1 MAMPKLSKDQ
11 AQAALNAVQKYGT
24 VTEAA
29 KQLGLP
35 RATLQSR
42 IREAEGYGLK
52 PGAAADGDN
61 PKLLRRRI
69 ESLEKELKRAETH
82 EDELNAIK
90 SAIGTVN
97 LRLTEP
103 NIPAWTFTPPKRF
116 ADPGVPTLFIS
127 DVHGGEV
134 VNPAEINHANRYNLA
149 IMKQRFEYTAKT
161 AIHLLR
167 ILDQRM
173 RYPGLVMPLGGDMI
187 SGNIH
192 DELMATNEL
201 QTMPTLLEMH
211 EMLVKGI
218 TLMADT
224 FGEVFLPCVGGNHG
238 RDTRKVWAKS
248 RNHTSFDWL
257 LYQYLAKHFEV
268 VGDTRVHFHIPD
280 GPDAHYK
287 IHNVRYLLTHGDQFR
302 GGDGIIGPI
311 GPLTRGNQKKQ
322 ARNQAIDMEY
332 DVMICGHWHQ
342 YIQLARL
349 IVNGSVK
356 GYDEY
361 AFANNFPF
369 EPPQQALWITNARY
383 GVTYRMPVLCEPPP
397 KPAATDWVSVRRAK

>member
-1 MAMPKLSKDQ
+1 MGNYQTSKSV
-11 AQAALNAVQKYGT
+11 AQAALDAVAKAGSSAA
-24 VTEAA
+24 AA
-29 KQLGLP
+29 KVLGIP
-35 RATLQSR
+35 CSTLKDR
-42 IREAEGYGLK
+42 LTAAERFGLK
-52 PGAAADGDN
+52 IDATKDKDN
-61 PKLLRRRI
+61 PRLLRKRI
-69 ESLEKELKRAETH
+69 EQLEKELKKAETQS
-82 EDELNAIK
+82 DETEILK
-90 SAIGTVN
+90 SAIGTLN
-97 LRLTEP
+97 SRHSELE
-103 NIPAWTFTPPKRF
+103 IPAWAFLPPKRI
-116 ADPGVPTLFIS
+116 AEPGVPTLFIS

-134 VNPAEINHANRYNLA
+134 VRPSEIYHSNEYNMR
-149 IMKQRFEYTAKT
+149 IMKQRFEYTLKT
-161 AIHLLR
+161 AIHLLQ
-167 ILDQRM
+167 ILDHDM

-224 FGEVFLPCVGGNHG
+224 FGSVFLPCVGGNHG
-238 RDTRKVWAKS
+238 RDTKKIWNKQ

-257 LYQYLAKHFEV
+257 MYQYLAKHFEV
-268 VGDTRVHFHIPD
+268 IGDKRVNFFIPD

-287 IHNVRYLLTHGDQFR
+287 VHNVRYLLTHGDQFR

-342 YIQLARL
+342 YIQLRRL
-349 IVNGSVK
+349 IVNGSIK

-361 AFANNFPF
+361 AFSNNFSF
-369 EPPQQALWITNARY
+369 EEPQQALWVTNARY
-383 GVTYRMPVLCEPPP
+383 GITYRMPVLCEPPA
-397 KPAATDWVSVRRAK
+397 KPSTTEWVSIRR

>member
-1 MAMPKLSKDQ
+1 VEIL
-11 AQAALNAVQKYGT
+11 
-24 VTEAA
+24 
-29 KQLGLP
+29 
-35 RATLQSR
+35 
-42 IREAEGYGLK
+42 
-52 PGAAADGDN
+52 
-61 PKLLRRRI
+61 
-69 ESLEKELKRAETH
+69 
-82 EDELNAIK
+82 K
-90 SAIGTVN
+90 SAIGTLN
-97 LRLTEP
+97 SRHSELD
-103 NIPAWTFTPPKRF
+103 IPGWTFAPPKRF
-116 ADPGVPTLFIS
+116 SEPGVPTLFIS

-134 VNPAEINHANRYNLA
+134 VRPSEIYHSNQYNIK
-149 IMKQRFEYTAKT
+149 IMKQRFEYTVKT
-161 AIHLLR
+161 AIHLLS
-167 ILDQRM
+167 ILDRDM

-192 DELMATNEL
+192 DELTATNEL

-224 FGEVFLPCVGGNHG
+224 FGSVFLPCVGGNHG
-238 RDTRKVWAKS
+238 RDTKKIWNKN

-257 LYQYLAKHFEV
+257 MYQYLAKHFEV
-268 VGDTRVHFHIPD
+268 VGDKRVKFFIPD
-280 GPDAHYK
+280 GPDAYYK

-332 DVMICGHWHQ
+332 DVMLCGHWHQ

-349 IVNGSVK
+349 IVNGSIK

-361 AFANNFPF
+361 AFANNFGF
-369 EPPQQALWITNARY
+369 EVPQQALWVTNARY
-383 GVTYRMPVLCEPPP
+383 GITYRMPVLCEPPP
-397 KPAATDWVSVRRAK
+397 KPSTTEWVSVRK

>member
-1 MAMPKLSKDQ
+1 MGRPTISKEL
-11 AQAALNAVQKYGT
+11 AQAALDAVVKAGSNDGG
-24 VTEAA
+24 A
-29 KQLGLP
+29 KLLGIP
-35 RATLQSR
+35 RTTMQARL
-42 IREAEGYGLK
+42 
-52 PGAAADGDN
+52 AAADRLGLKVDATKDKDN
-61 PKLLRRRI
+61 PRLLRKRI
-69 ESLEKELKRAETH
+69 EQLEKELKKTETQG
-82 EDELNAIK
+82 DELDAIK
-90 SAIGTVN
+90 SAIGTIN
-97 LRLTEP
+97 SKLSEAEA
-103 NIPAWTFTPPKRF
+103 PAWTFAPPERI
-116 ADPGVPTLFIS
+116 AHPGVPTLFIS

-134 VNPAEINHANRYNLA
+134 VKASEIYHSNQYNIA
-149 IMKQRFEYTAKT
+149 IMKRRFEYTLKT
-161 AIHLLR
+161 GIHLLH
-167 ILDQRM
+167 ILDKDM

-218 TLMADT
+218 TLMADQ
-224 FGEVFLPCVGGNHG
+224 FGSVFLPCVGGNHG
-238 RDTRKVWAKS
+238 RDTKKIWNKN

-268 VGDTRVHFHIPD
+268 VGDTRVKFFIPD
-280 GPDAHYK
+280 GPDAYYRV
-287 IHNVRYLLTHGDQFR
+287 HNVRYLLTHGDQFR

-349 IVNGSVK
+349 IVNGSIK

-361 AFANNFPF
+361 AFSNNFGF
-369 EPPQQALWITNARY
+369 EVPQQAMWITNARY
-383 GVTYRMPVLCEPPP
+383 GITYRMPILCEPPP
-397 KPAATDWVSVRRAK
+397 KPSATEWVSIRK